1 MSIRT
6 PALQVNN
13 YDQFE
18 LDRDALDPPTLKFLE
33 TCHSKLPSE
42 KCHDNRFKI
51 TNMLKN
57 TFL

>member
-6 PALQVNN
+6 LALQVNN

-33 TCHSKLPSE
+33 FIFQHVTANYPPRSAMVTDL
-42 KCHDNRFKI
+42 R
-51 TNMLKN
+51 
-57 TFL
+57 